1 MFQLRK
7 KANSY
12 ITDVKGTVVIGFL
25 IIMLPIY
32 LSVAALWNTSV
43 LAERKI
49 KAQTIADAA
58 AYSIAGEVAAL
69 TNQMTMLNMLQ
80 LRIKCAQAI
89 ETACIGATLVGAVE
103 IYENYEVAEAL
114 MAVPETAEAGL
125 ALMLEV
131 IADSIRLGLF
141 VSSYILTDII
151 SITIDGA
158 KCQIQQKKLYK
169 NFGALVRERLD
180 TITEY
185 INQDSGTGEWKIYA
199 TMNKSSL
206 YPTECSTPPFLAKS
220 TFLNR
225 GELLAFRLITQ
236 DEQWIKVKHPLFV
249 LIGKTKPKKCNYI
262 PPPSLPFSTPFFK
275 GFKTPETG
283 DMMKYAWFASL
294 ATAGAI
300 YNIIDW
306 GYDLSS
312 RNLIKEWDI
321 NSKNDRRIFQ
331 TLVFVERTESNH
343 SFMAK
348 GFFKPFAGATILAA
362 SGSEAVNEY
371 DELLQNYQIA
381 RVPVIKEIIN
391 LIMLLPWRLWTSM
404 GANYQPRLNAIDPQL
419 FDAVLNNSGNAQ
431 MKEALLKNTGLKA
444 DNLSAKNVENS
455 FVH

>member
-1 MFQLRK
+1 MFYLRK
-7 KANSY
+7 KADSY
-12 ITDVKGTVVIGFL
+12 VTDTRGTVVIGFL

-49 KAQTIADAA
+49 EAQTIADAA

-89 ETACIGATLVGAVE
+89 ETACVAATAVGAIE
-103 IYENYEVAEAL
+103 IEENFEIAEAL
-114 MAVPETAEAGL
+114 MADPYTFIEGL
-125 ALMLEV
+125 ILMGLV
-131 IADSIRLGLF
+131 LNDTIRLAAF
-141 VSSYILTDII
+141 VIDYIPTDII
-151 SITIDGA
+151 SITIAGIN
-158 KCQIQQKKLYK
+158 CQTTQQKLYK
-169 NFGALVRERLD
+169 NFGTLVKDRLD
-180 TITEY
+180 AITKY
-185 INQDSGTGEWKIYA
+185 INQDSGTGEWKLYA
-199 TMNKSSL
+199 TMNKSNL
-206 YPTECSTPPFLAKS
+206 YPKTCGTPPFLAKS
-220 TFLNR
+220 TYLNR
-225 GELLAFRLITQ
+225 GELLAVRLGTQ
-236 DEQWIKVKHPLFV
+236 DQQWIKVKNPIFL
-249 LIGKTKPKKCNYI
+249 KKPKKSNYL
-262 PPPSLPFSTPFFK
+262 PPPALPFSTPFFD
-275 GFKTPETG
+275 GFKSEDTG
-283 DMMKYAWFASL
+283 KFMKLAWFASL
-294 ATAGAI
+294 ATAGAV

-321 NSKNDRRIFQ
+321 NSENDRRIFQ

-371 DELLQNYQIA
+371 DELLQNNVIA
-381 RVPVIKEIIN
+381 KVPVIKQIIN
-391 LIMLLPWRLWTSM
+391 LVMMLPWRLWTSM

-419 FDAVLNNSGNAQ
+419 FDAVLKISDNSA
-431 MKEALLKNTGLKA
+431 MKNALLTNTGLKS
-444 DNLSAKNVENS
+444 DDLSAANLKNA